1 MASMRPG
8 VPSSMCGFCR
18 FVTNVWALVLRVGWI
33 SKEVTLSILMFDV
46 VCVCTEGYDCKIIM
60 IKPY

>member
-33 SKEVTLSILMFDV
+33 SKEVTLSILLLYAYV
-46 VCVCTEGYDCKIIM
+46 QTIVR
-60 IKPY
+60 